1 MQRRVSP
8 SKSWLINKGCEAAGG
23 GRVDAT
29 EQEIV
34 LVSVGLSLTLQEL
47 FVVSKTKSHEPQVS
61 HRRRQIHCKSTGST
75 RTRSYSYTNI
85 SHVIS
90 IIQSRE
96 TAAHPHSF
104 HREGEDQPGTTV
116 SKALKAEALAVC
128 SSASF

>member
-29 EQEIV
+29 EQEIA
-34 LVSVGLSLTLQEL
+34 LVSVGLSLTSQEL

-61 HRRRQIHCKSTGST
+61 HRGRQIHCKSTGST

-90 IIQSRE
+90 IIESRVHTTLQSCQR
-96 TAAHPHSF
+96 A
-104 HREGEDQPGTTV
+104 PG
-116 SKALKAEALAVC
+116 LR
-128 SSASF
+128 